1 MYDTILETDSNQS
14 KAWLKLPF
22 QDAAR
27 VCKEFMERDPDEVR
41 FTVIALVPKQEQK
54 NLMHE
59 CQFMIEKTILLL
71 AYWKGTKFLIYI
83 KMFNAFMKRE
93 D

>member
-41 FTVIALVPKQEQK
+41 FTVIALVPKQE
-54 NLMHE
+54 
-59 CQFMIEKTILLL
+59 
-71 AYWKGTKFLIYI
+71 
-83 KMFNAFMKRE
+83 
-93 D
+93 